1 MDIAGINST
10 NTNPVSATTKVG
22 TGKNIV
28 SQQEFLTLLTTQ
40 LKAQN
45 PLNPMDSTGFTAQL
59 AQFSSLEQLTN
70 INSGL
75 KNMLSSQ
82 TSLQNTMTTS
92 LIGKKVKVAG
102 NTVHLDGQ
110 ANMRYSLTGDAAKV
124 TISVYD
130 ATGKLVRQQDSIGRS
145 AGEHSVV
152 WDGKDKNG
160 AALPS
165 GPYRI
170 TIDAVDAMNKT
181 VNAAPLTYGT
191 VTSVGF
197 ENDMTY
203 LNLDGAKR
211 IELGDILEIGGV

>member
-1 MDIAGINST
+1 MDIAGITST
-10 NTNPVSATTKVG
+10 NTNQSSAAA

-28 SQQEFLTLLTTQ
+28 SKDEFLKLLTAQ

-75 KNMLSSQ
+75 KDMLSSQ

-102 NTVHLDGQ
+102 NTVHLNGQ
-110 ANMRYSLTGDAAKV
+110 ANMQYSLPGDAAKV
-124 TISVYD
+124 TVSIFD
-130 ATGKLVRQQDSIGRS
+130 TTGSLVRQQDISGQS

-160 AALPS
+160 AVSPS
-165 GPYRI
+165 GQYSFS
-170 TIDAVDAMNKT
+170 IDAVDGTGKALT
-181 VNAAPLTYGT
+181 AVPLSYGT
-191 VTSVGF
+191 VTSVAF
-197 ENDMTY
+197 ENNLTY
-203 LNLDGAKR
+203 LSIDGTKLVQ
-211 IELGDILEIGGV
+211 LGDILEIGGV